1 MALESRILVSDLDQ
15 TLGIGGVMTYLNRDE
30 NRNYHHHYFE
40 RTILSSFSDSL
51 RPYVFQ
57 VADFETTWADL
68 GRLLRTAITTKL
80 SGLDGELLIK
90 YCSHADYVELEKL
103 ASAKALGIVENEF
116 GGERG
121 IQLIVDKTWEHIRAR
136 LFSHVHDVLTGKL
149 DIRICA
155 RGKSYCHDLYLIE
168 CNPGKPQK
176 YCGVK
181 CRDAE
186 SQRQGRARRKV
197 EGQQAEI
204 RF

>member
-1 MALESRILVSDLDQ
+1 MGLEFSVWVSDFDQ
-15 TLGIGGVMTYLNRDE
+15 VLPIEAVMGHLNRDE
-30 NRNYHHHYFE
+30 NRNYHHHNFE
-40 RTILSSFSDSL
+40 RAVTSVFHDSL
-51 RPYVFQ
+51 LPYLSH
-57 VADFETTWADL
+57 ADFETTWTDL
-68 GRLLRTAITTKL
+68 GRLLRTAVTTKL

-116 GGERG
+116 DGERG
-121 IQLIVDKTWEHIRAR
+121 KQLIVDKTWEYIRAR

-149 DIRICA
+149 DLKICA
-155 RGKSYCHDLYLIE
+155 RGKGYCHDLYLISK
-168 CNPGKPQK
+168 NPGKPQK

-186 SQRQGRARRKV
+186 SQRQVRARRKV